1 MRGWSI
7 RDRNLQCKAY
17 LIHRSPPSPLYSPSP
32 FTPSQ
37 SCAIAWCLLDER
49 SEPDHSNW
57 FILSIW
63 DFGHEGTE
71 TPAWIK
77 LLQKRLLGFLTCPKL
92 KWLQRSELGKQ
103 YPSAE
108 IRSSALKPM
117 VENGHDNYLWL
128 DCNCDKRNW
137 DLDAELW
144 SPTAFRSTLQ
154 SENTWKNFI
163 NSLIINGVH
172 ETKEVGVLKAFFQVS

>member
-7 RDRNLQCKAY
+7 RDQNLQCNAY
-17 LIHRSPPSPLYSPSP
+17 LIHRSPPPPPPLTPLPPSLP
-32 FTPSQ
+32 LKV
-37 SCAIAWCLLDER
+37 ALLHGVFLMRR

-63 DFGHEGTE
+63 DFGHEGTG

-117 VENGHDNYLWL
+117 VENGHDNYFWL
-128 DCNCDKRNW
+128 EYNCDKRNW

-154 SENTWKNFI
+154 SENTLKNFI

-172 ETKEVGVLKAFFQVS
+172 ETK